1 MDDPTMRRPWGA
13 ALGPKREG
21 GGAGEGR
28 RISPRWRRSSN
39 LNSTSEELLRRS
51 NLSSTSPLSKS
62 LLSLCR
68 NLAPSYSKRIL
79 TQEEEELL
87 SIKKGLISVEK

>member
-51 NLSSTSPLSKS
+51 NLPSTSPLSKS
-62 LLSLCR
+62 LPGLYR
-68 NLAPSYSKRIL
+68 NLAPSYS
-79 TQEEEELL
+79 
-87 SIKKGLISVEK
+87 